1 MTNQI
6 NLYKKAVEEKWRFD
20 SVRGPLS
27 LEEVYDLP
35 LTGNNGLNLDSVAI
49 AIYNKIKANEQMTVS
64 FVDETSKSSKE
75 NQRLEG
81 QLELVKERIA
91 DVTARNKANEDM
103 QAKAVEKAK
112 IERLIA
118 AKEQEALSNLDVD
131 QLKEMLEKL

>member
-1 MTNQI
+1 MT
-6 NLYKKAVEEKWRFD
+6 EEKWRFD

-49 AIYNKIKANEQMTVS
+49 AIYNEIKANEQTTVS

>member
-1 MTNQI
+1 M
-6 NLYKKAVEEKWRFD
+6 EEKWRFD

-49 AIYNKIKANEQMTVS
+49 TIYNKIKANEQTTVS

-103 QAKAVEKAK
+103 QAKAVERAK

>member
-1 MTNQI
+1 MT
-6 NLYKKAVEEKWRFD
+6 EEKWRFD

-49 AIYNKIKANEQMTVS
+49 AIYNKIKANEQTTVS

>member
-6 NLYKKAVEEKWRFD
+6 NLYKKAVKEKWRFD

-49 AIYNKIKANEQMTVS
+49 AIYNKIKANEQTTVS

>member
-1 MTNQI
+1 MT
-6 NLYKKAVEEKWRFD
+6 EEKWRFD

-49 AIYNKIKANEQMTVS
+49 TIYNKIKANEQTTVS

>member
-1 MTNQI
+1 M
-6 NLYKKAVEEKWRFD
+6 
-20 SVRGPLS
+20 
-27 LEEVYDLP
+27 YDLP

-49 AIYNKIKANEQMTVS
+49 VIYNKIKANEQTTVS

-131 QLKEMLEKL
+131 QLKEILEKL

>member
-1 MTNQI
+1 M
-6 NLYKKAVEEKWRFD
+6 EEKWRFD

-49 AIYNKIKANEQMTVS
+49 AIYNKIKANEQTTVS